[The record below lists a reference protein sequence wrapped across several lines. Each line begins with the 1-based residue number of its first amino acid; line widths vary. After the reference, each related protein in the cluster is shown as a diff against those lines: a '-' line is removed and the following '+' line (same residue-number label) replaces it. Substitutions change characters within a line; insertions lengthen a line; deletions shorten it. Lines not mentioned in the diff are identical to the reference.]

1 MARVASAQ
9 FFPLP
14 RTERAAL
21 RRLIALDPDLAPIE
35 HHGGRLP
42 WRTREAGFTG
52 LLSAITAQ
60 QISNAAAAAIW
71 RRVAALP
78 GALEPARFLTLH
90 EDTLRS
96 AGFSRQKVLYGRLLA
111 EAFVDGRLSVDMLD
125 TADDDTAIAAISS
138 IKGLGQWTAE
148 VYLLFAH
155 ARRDVFPAADLAL
168 AAAAA
173 DLKKLPERPKPKAL
187 RELAEIWRPYRGL
200 AARLLWH
207 HWRYLNDRPSFDEQA
222 TV

>member
-1 MARVASAQ
+1 MSTSSAQ
-9 FFPLP
+9 FPSLP
-14 RTERAAL
+14 RAERVAL
-21 RRLIALDPDLAPIE
+21 KRLVELDPDLAQIE
-35 HHGGRLP
+35 RKGGKLP
-42 WRTREAGFTG
+42 WRTREAGFSG
-52 LLSAITAQ
+52 LLSAITGQ
-60 QISNAAAAAIW
+60 QISNAAAASIW

-78 GALEPARFLTLH
+78 GALEPAGFLNI
-90 EDTLRS
+90 EEEALRGV
-96 AGFSRQKVLYGRLLA
+96 GFSRQKILYGRLLA
-111 EAFVDGRLSVDMLD
+111 EAFVDGRLSIEMLSI
-125 TADDDTAIAAISS
+125 AEDDAAIAAISS

-173 DLKKLPERPKPKAL
+173 DLKGLPERPKPKAL
-187 RELAEIWRPYRGL
+187 REIAEIWRPYRGL